1 MVDDEEPTTRRLAGE
16 VRPFLWVLAGV
27 AVASLAAG
35 LLFSQADP
43 RGAARLM
50 VEDAV
55 VREPAGEATAG
66 PAPTSGN
73 GAGPVACGVRDASVP
88 PDEQV
93 AALAAGA
100 VVVQHRDA
108 DDADVLADG
117 LDVDSGA
124 VLVAPNPALDARV
137 VATAWEHRF
146 VLDDVDLQRLRAFV
160 TAYGGLGPEDG
171 DCRP

>member
-1 MVDDEEPTTRRLAGE
+1 MVDEEEPTTRRLAGE
-16 VRPFLWVLAGV
+16 IRPFLWVLAGV

-43 RGAARLM
+43 RGAARLL

-66 PAPTSGN
+66 PAPTSGD
-73 GAGPVACGVRDASVP
+73 GDGPVRCGVLDTPVP
-88 PDEQV
+88 PGEQA
-93 AALAAGA
+93 AALAVGV
-100 VVVQHRDA
+100 VVVQHRDGVGA
-108 DDADVLADG
+108 DTLADG
-117 LDVDSGA
+117 LDVDGGG
-124 VLVAPNPALDARV
+124 VLVAPNPDLDARV

-146 VLDDVDLQRLRAFV
+146 ALDEVDLQRVRAFV
-160 TAYGGLGPEDG
+160 TAYGGRGPEDG

>member
-1 MVDDEEPTTRRLAGE
+1 MVDEEEPTTRRLAGE

-43 RGAARLM
+43 RGAARLL

-55 VREPAGEATAG
+55 VREPAGEATTG
-66 PAPTSGN
+66 LAPTSGDED
-73 GAGPVACGVRDASVP
+73 GPVACGVRDAPVP
-88 PDEQV
+88 AAGQV
-93 AALAAGA
+93 AALAAGV

-108 DDADVLADG
+108 DDADVLVAG

-146 VLDDVDLQRLRAFV
+146 TLDEVDLQRLRAFV
-160 TAYGGLGPEDG
+160 TAYGVRGPEDG

>member
-1 MVDDEEPTTRRLAGE
+1 MVDEEEPTTRRLAGE
-16 VRPFLWVLAGV
+16 IRPFLWVLAGV

-43 RGAARLM
+43 RGAARLL

-66 PAPTSGN
+66 PAPTSGD
-73 GAGPVACGVRDASVP
+73 GDGPIACGVRDTPVP
-88 PDEQV
+88 VAEQV
-93 AALAAGA
+93 AALAAGV
-100 VVVQHRDA
+100 VVVQNRDG
-108 DDADVLADG
+108 DDADVLVDG
-117 LDVDSGA
+117 LDVDSGM

-137 VATAWEHRF
+137 VATAWEHR
-146 VLDDVDLQRLRAFV
+146 LAQDTVDLQRLRAFV